1 MRKTEN
7 SIQNTDRE
15 DSNSCDDYFINFFEA
30 KASKDGSLNIK
41 DDSIQNLMKYK
52 SKMKTLNEN

>member
-52 SKMKTLNEN
+52 SKMKT